1 MSGHPKP
8 PKGRA
13 RAGKLAFVLG
23 GGGARGALQVG
34 ALRALYE
41 AGYRPDVLVGTSI
54 GAANAAFV
62 AIHGFTPDALEGL
75 EGVWRDA
82 ARRELLPASFL
93 RLTARLLLGRPRQ
106 AQDRTRARIRAFLVA
121 HGIDP
126 ALTFGA
132 LKVPL
137 VLVATDLSRF
147 EPVLYGRDPDAP
159 VLEGLLASMAIPPWV
174 APLRVGDRLLMDG
187 GLLSNLPIEPALS
200 QGATRV
206 IALSLA
212 DPRGAD
218 DGASP
223 DAGGVGVGPLL
234 TRMLVAVEY
243 RQMYLEARL
252 AKERGV
258 PLFVLNL
265 RAKEPVPIWDFR
277 RAAALIEEGYEQA
290 RRQIARWPDALALT
304 PARPRPRPRGRAGSG

>member
-13 RAGKLAFVLG
+13 RAEKLAFVLG

-93 RLTARLLLGRPRQ
+93 KLTARLLLGRPRR

-126 ALTFGA
+126 ALTFRA

-218 DGASP
+218 GASP
-223 DAGGVGVGPLL
+223 DAGGVGPLL
-234 TRMLVAVEY
+234 TRMLVAVEH
-243 RQMYLEARL
+243 RQIYLEARL

-277 RAAALIEEGYEQA
+277 RSDALLEEGYEQA
-290 RRQIARWPDALALT
+290 KRQIAQG
-304 PARPRPRPRGRAGSG
+304 ARGQAKAP